1 MEPLKK
7 RCDARNKV
15 IRARNDFKKRMAA
28 GKEKDEDEQE
38 EDSIYALWNT
48 NYAKSAKFGGVL
60 GSD

>member
-38 EDSIYALWNT
+38 EDSIYAL
-48 NYAKSAKFGGVL
+48 
-60 GSD
+60 